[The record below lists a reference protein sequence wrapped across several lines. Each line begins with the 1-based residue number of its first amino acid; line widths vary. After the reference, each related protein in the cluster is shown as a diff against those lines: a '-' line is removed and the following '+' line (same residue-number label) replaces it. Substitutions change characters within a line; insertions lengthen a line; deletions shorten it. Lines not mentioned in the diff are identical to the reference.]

1 MKFNSGRQSRP
12 TSRSTND
19 SKFGRN
25 DKPRF
30 SDRNDKPRFSD
41 RSERPRFGDRDDRK
55 PAFGRNDKP
64 RFSDRNDKPRFGDRD
79 DRKSAFGRGE
89 KPRFGDKPRFSD
101 REENPRFSDSKPRFS
116 DRNNDKSRF
125 SDRNDKPRFNDRSDK
140 PRFSDRDNNFKPRR
154 DFDKSVDKFSERKQD
169 SRPFFD
175 REKRAVR
182 NDDRNN
188 EEKGERTSFKKP
200 VRRTDDYDP
209 DAKYSRKKQIE
220 HRKKLLAEMEETRLN
235 RFLANAGICSRREA
249 DEMIQAGVVKVNG
262 VVVTELGTR
271 VKRSDKVHYHD
282 QLVRSEQKVYILLN
296 KPKNCVTTSD
306 DPQERLT
313 VMDLVKDACSER
325 IYPVGRLD
333 RNTTGVLL
341 LTNDGDMA
349 AELTHPK
356 NRKKKTYHVHLDKPF
371 TKADMQ
377 QLADGITLEDGD
389 IKADAISYVEED
401 DKKQV
406 GIEVHSG
413 RNRLVRRMFEYLG
426 YKVEKLDRVYFAGLT
441 KKGLNRGKWRFLTAK
456 ELQMLQMKAYA

>member
-1 MKFNSGRQSRP
+1 MMRNNNGRQARPASRR
-12 TSRSTND
+12 TD
-19 SKFGRN
+19 DFKAGRN
-25 DKPRF
+25 ERG
-30 SDRNDKPRFSD
+30 SRGGDRNDKPRFSD
-41 RSERPRFGDRDDRK
+41 RGEKPRFGNKDDRK
-55 PAFGRNDKP
+55 PAFGRGDKP
-64 RFSDRNDKPRFGDRD
+64 RFSDSKPRFQDRNNDRPRFSDRDDKLRFADRNDKPRFGDRD
-79 DRKSAFGRGE
+79 NS
-89 KPRFGDKPRFSD
+89 
-101 REENPRFSDSKPRFS
+101 
-116 DRNNDKSRF
+116 
-125 SDRNDKPRFNDRSDK
+125 
-140 PRFSDRDNNFKPRR
+140 FKPRR
-154 DFDKSVDKFSERKQD
+154 EFNKPFDKFSERKQD
-169 SRPFFD
+169 SRPFFE
-175 REKRAVR
+175 REKRSTR
-182 NDDRNN
+182 HDEWNND
-188 EEKGERTSFKKP
+188 EQGERMPFKKP
-200 VRRTDDYDP
+200 VRRSDDYDP

-220 HRKKLLAEMEETRLN
+220 HRKKLLAEMAEVRLN
-235 RFLANAGICSRREA
+235 RYLANAGICSRREA
-249 DEMIQAGVVKVNG
+249 DELIAAGVVKVNG
-262 VVVTELGTR
+262 AVVTELGTR
-271 VKRSDKVHYHD
+271 VKRSDTVHFHD

-306 DPQERLT
+306 DPQERMT

-356 NRKKKTYHVHLDKPF
+356 NRKKKVYHVHLDKPF

-389 IKADAISYVEED
+389 IKADQISYVDEE

-456 ELQMLQMKAYA
+456 ELQMLQMKAYE